1 MFAEVFT
8 DCRQL
13 PSEKELHRALDS
25 AFGAWKKLVGIIKR
39 RFPEARQQWKYYNT
53 TRGWVMIIR
62 NHSHTLLYLAPGRG
76 SFSITILLSEDVVR
90 KHDHV
95 FFGKI
100 QGVVPPDAEI
110 STGLPAE
117 AGNNQGVRYRRGGS
131 HHRWWSSGLRGIK
144 ITLAEK
150 VKRAAVL
157 HLVKLLY
164 LKHALKGSNY
174 F

>member
-13 PSEKELHRALDS
+13 PSEKELHRALDC
-25 AFGAWKKLVGIIKR
+25 AFGPWKKLVGIIKR
-39 RFPEARQQWKYYNT
+39 RFPEARQQWRYYNT

-95 FFGKI
+95 FFGKFRGLFPVMRKF
-100 QGVVPPDAEI
+100 QQDFPLKLEI
-110 STGLPAE
+110 TRECDIGEVEAIIEGGL
-117 AGNNQGVRYRRGGS
+117 
-131 HHRWWSSGLRGIK
+131 LD
-144 ITLAEK
+144 
-150 VKRAAVL
+150 
-157 HLVKLLY
+157 
-164 LKHALKGSNY
+164 
-174 F
+174 

>member
-25 AFGAWKKLVGIIKR
+25 SFGAWKKLVGIIKR
-39 RFPEARQQWKYYNT
+39 RFPEARQQWRYYNT

-95 FFGKI
+95 FLGKFRGLFPLMRKF
-100 QGVVPPDAEI
+100 QQDSPLKLEI
-110 STGLPAE
+110 TRECDIGEVEAIIDGGLL
-117 AGNNQGVRYRRGGS
+117 G
-131 HHRWWSSGLRGIK
+131 
-144 ITLAEK
+144 
-150 VKRAAVL
+150 
-157 HLVKLLY
+157 
-164 LKHALKGSNY
+164 
-174 F
+174 